1 MRLAS
6 PRGTTQIVSGLS
18 LRGPSRQGSHELDEG
33 ALTSSVVDSYGLD
46 DGKDGPAAAGR
57 VYPARRNLWRLAEA
71 YCPDL
76 LAAALRARLST
87 ADQTGRGGVR
97 ELRRA
102 LADWLAPAPRCARCA
117 GPLDGDSAGKPC
129 PAALQRTRLRPQG
142 RAPAPTL
149 CRAARG
155 RPARIAGRAH
165 TAIGRDGTL
174 ALFSP
179 VQMDPTSAAMAKM
192 LKHSKSTEGMAYD
205 LAVDRDCRILLAA
218 TAPPAP
224 GEPRQHPRVAAAR
237 RHFERTVNAAIKANG
252 RLILKVQLRYFSPK
266 GQVTRA
272 DLVQGAAMGCRRALM
287 DFDPALGFKFSTYAA
302 NWIYQGLGEVFAD
315 RDVVAVPE
323 WAIAVRRQVEDLG
336 LAPGLL
342 LSLISAVAET
352 RGDRGACEEAA
363 EELVEALHGL
373 GKVDAMASIA
383 ASVAGKPEYFIRLG
397 DVLVAVAKPAS
408 AKSDGGDD
416 RARERVAGW
425 VAKTL
430 DLVIGGK
437 VCTGGALIS
446 SLRHGAAVLV
456 AVGSGE
462 REDHDAEEGAGNA
475 SRPPAHLRETDDDP
489 EAAVAEEMA
498 AARQWSALLAALEA
512 LRRTDPE
519 AAEVIRRR
527 HALEDLGEGETLEA
541 IASAPLR
548 CTAATTPRTL
558 CRESIRKAYER
569 GCKALRASLG
579 VAAGVSLFSAAPSP
593 AAVEEWQAPVSRRPH
608 GPFRPRRPSNV
619 ATTHAAPRAMTIAPH
634 TAEDFGAWDATIA
647 EAATAF

>member
-33 ALTSSVVDSYGLD
+33 ELTSAVVNTYNIG
-46 DGKDGPAAAGR
+46 DGENGPAAAGR

-97 ELRRA
+97 ELRKA

-117 GPLDGDSAGKPC
+117 SPMDAESAGKPC
-129 PAALQRTRLRPQG
+129 PAALQRQRIRPQG
-142 RAPAPTL
+142 RAPTPTL

-165 TAIGRDGTL
+165 TAVGRDGTL
-174 ALFSP
+174 ALFNP

-192 LKHSKSTEGMAYD
+192 LKHSKSTDGMAYD

-218 TAPPAP
+218 TTPAP
-224 GEPRQHPRVAAAR
+224 GQHPRVAAAR

-315 RDVVAVPE
+315 RDVVAIPE

-342 LSLISAVAET
+342 LSLIGAVAET
-352 RGDRGACEEAA
+352 RTSRDTCEGAALDLADKLLPIVDESCTLL
-363 EELVEALHGL
+363 LVE
-373 GKVDAMASIA
+373 DAMKSA
-383 ASVAGKPEYFIRLG
+383 
-397 DVLVAVAKPAS
+397 AKP
-408 AKSDGGDD
+408 
-416 RARERVAGW
+416 
-425 VAKTL
+425 
-430 DLVIGGK
+430 
-437 VCTGGALIS
+437 
-446 SLRHGAAVLV
+446 
-456 AVGSGE
+456 GS
-462 REDHDAEEGAGNA
+462 RM
-475 SRPPAHLRETDDDP
+475 
-489 EAAVAEEMA
+489 V
-498 AARQWSALLAALEA
+498 
-512 LRRTDPE
+512 
-519 AAEVIRRR
+519 
-527 HALEDLGEGETLEA
+527 
-541 IASAPLR
+541 
-548 CTAATTPRTL
+548 
-558 CRESIRKAYER
+558 
-569 GCKALRASLG
+569 
-579 VAAGVSLFSAAPSP
+579 
-593 AAVEEWQAPVSRRPH
+593 
-608 GPFRPRRPSNV
+608 
-619 ATTHAAPRAMTIAPH
+619 
-634 TAEDFGAWDATIA
+634 
-647 EAATAF
+647 